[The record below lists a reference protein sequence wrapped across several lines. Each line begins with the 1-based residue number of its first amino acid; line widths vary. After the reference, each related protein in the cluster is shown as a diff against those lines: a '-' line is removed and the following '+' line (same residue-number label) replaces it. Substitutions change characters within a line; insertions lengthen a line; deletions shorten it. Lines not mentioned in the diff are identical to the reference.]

1 MRARAA
7 HRSGLASAVSA
18 YTLWG
23 FFVIYFKSVDH
34 VSATEIL
41 AHRVVWAVPFCAML
55 LVLLGRW
62 GNFTALIRSPSAWRA
77 MSLSAV
83 LISINWLTFVWAI
96 ANDRVIEAS
105 LGYFINPLIS
115 VVLGMVFL
123 GEKLRRAQWVAVTLA
138 ALGVTYMTL
147 REGAPLVAFT
157 VAITFGFYGLV
168 RKRAHPG
175 PLAGLMFETTLLIPF
190 AIGYLVFLELSA
202 SHTLAF
208 VHGGT
213 PTTLLLLAAG
223 PITCTPLLF
232 FAMGAKKLPLGT
244 MGFLQFITPTIQFVM
259 GLLYGEPFTTTRAV
273 SFALIWLGVAVFIRD
288 SLKRRDRNKI

>member
-23 FFVIYFKSVDH
+23 FFVIYFKAVDH
-34 VSATEIL
+34 VPATEIL

-175 PLAGLMFETTLLIPF
+175 PLAGLMFETTLLLPL
-190 AIGYLVFLELSA
+190 AIGYLVFLELST

-208 VHGGT
+208 AHGGT
-213 PTTLLLLAAG
+213 QTTLLLLAAG

-288 SLKRRDRNKI
+288 SLKRRDRNKV